1 MVQKITHQQGLF
13 GIPFWLVK
21 VTLIIIIIGLPQA
34 LKILPFV
41 VKILDLKPYYM
52 CFRGACYITDLA
64 G

>member
-34 LKILPFV
+34 LKNTF
-41 VKILDLKPYYM
+41 
-52 CFRGACYITDLA
+52 CN
-64 G
+64 